1 MTRESPVSP
10 KASIPS
16 TEVRMITIG
25 VDAHKRVHVAVALD
39 AAGRQLGVWKGAN
52 CARAW
57 QELCDWAVAF
67 GGQRVWGVEGA
78 WSYGRGLA
86 QHLVLEGEVVY
97 DVNSRWTAER
107 RRSSR
112 KRGKSDRLD
121 ARAVAALVRQEGADL
136 PRVGQEDETA
146 VLDLLVRERENALAE
161 LTRLRNQIHALLM
174 QIDPEYEIGLRNR
187 RVRTRMRLLEGYE
200 PPVPASTPLQRERV
214 AAVRRLATRARV
226 AGEQAET
233 LAKRIRALAEE
244 RFAPLTELVG
254 VDLLTAGQLAAILGP
269 GQRFEGEAQLAAY
282 AGAAP
287 LEASSAGLVRHRL
300 NRGGHRQL
308 NWILYRIVLTQ
319 AQHSEQARTYIAR
332 RRQEG
337 KTMREAFRALK
348 RYIVRA
354 IWRLWQLCPG
364 AQPQEV
370 VASAAA

>member
-1 MTRESPVSP
+1 VTRESPVSP
-10 KASIPS
+10 KASTPS

-39 AAGRQLGVWKGAN
+39 AAGRQLGVWKGPN

-57 QELCDWAVAF
+57 QELQAWAVAF

-86 QHLVLEGEVVY
+86 QHLVVDGEVVY
-97 DVNSRWTAER
+97 DVNSRWTALG
-107 RRSSR
+107 RRSAR
-112 KRGKSDRLD
+112 KRDKTDRLD
-121 ARAVAALVRQEGADL
+121 ARAVAALVRQEGASL

-161 LTRLRNQIHALLM
+161 VTRLRNQIHALLM
-174 QIDPEYEIGLRNR
+174 QIDPEYKIGLRNR

-200 PPVPASTPLQRERV
+200 PPVAPTTPLQRERV
-214 AAVRRLATRARV
+214 AAVRRLASRARV
-226 AGEQAET
+226 AGEQAEA
-233 LAKRIRALAEE
+233 LAKRIRALAE

-269 GQRFEGEAQLAAY
+269 GRRFEGEAQLAAY

-319 AQHSEQARTYIAR
+319 AQHSEQARAYIAR
-332 RRQEG
+332 RRHEG

-370 VASAAA
+370 VVSAAA

>member
-1 MTRESPVSP
+1 MTQESPVSP

-57 QELCDWAVAF
+57 QELRDWAVAF

-78 WSYGRGLA
+78 WSYGRGFA

-200 PPVPASTPLQRERV
+200 PPVVASTPLQRERV
-214 AAVRRLATRARV
+214 AAVRRLAARARV
-226 AGEQAET
+226 AGEQAEA

>member
-10 KASIPS
+10 EATTQD
-16 TEVRMITIG
+16 TEVRMVPIG

-39 AAGRQLGVWKGAN
+39 AAGRELGVWKGAN
-52 CARAW
+52 SGRAW
-57 QELCDWAVAF
+57 QELRDWAAAL
-67 GGQRVWGVEGA
+67 GAQRVWGVEGA

-86 QHLVLEGEVVY
+86 QHLGAGGEVVY
-97 DVNSRWTAER
+97 EVNSRWTGMG
-107 RRSSR
+107 RRSAR
-112 KRGKSDRLD
+112 KRGKTDRLD
-121 ARAVAALVRQEGADL
+121 ARSVAAFVRQEAATL
-136 PRVGQEDETA
+136 PRVGEEDETA
-146 VLDLLVRERENALAE
+146 VLDLLVRERENAMAE
-161 LTRLRNQIHALLM
+161 VTRLRNQIHALLM
-174 QIDPEYEIGLRNR
+174 QIDPEYDLRLRNR
-187 RVRTRMRLLEGYE
+187 RVRTRFRLLESYE
-200 PPVPASTPLQRERV
+200 APVAGSALQRERV
-214 AAVRRLATRARV
+214 AAVRRLAARARV
-226 AGEQAET
+226 AFEHADE
-233 LAKRIRALAEE
+233 LAKRIRALAKD

-269 GQRFEGEAQLAAY
+269 GRRFAGEAQLAAS

-319 AQHSEQARTYIAR
+319 AQHSEQARTYLAR

-337 KTMREAFRALK
+337 KTTREAFRALK

-364 AQPQEV
+364 IQPEEV
-370 VASAAA
+370 TASAAA

>member
-10 KASIPS
+10 KAAIPDM
-16 TEVRMITIG
+16 EVLMVTIG

-39 AAGRQLGVWKGAN
+39 EAGRELGVWKGPN
-52 CARAW
+52 CNRAW
-57 QELCDWAVAF
+57 LELRDWAAAL

-86 QHLVLEGEVVY
+86 QSLVVAGEVVHEI
-97 DVNSRWTAER
+97 NSRWTALG
-107 RRSSR
+107 RRSAR
-112 KRGKSDRLD
+112 KRGKTDRLD
-121 ARAVAALVRQEGADL
+121 ARSVASLVRQEALTL

-146 VLDLLVRERENALAE
+146 VLDLLARERENALAE
-161 LTRLRNQIHALLM
+161 VTRLRNQIHALLM
-174 QIDPEYEIGLRNR
+174 QIDPEYELRLRNR
-187 RVRTRMRLLEGYE
+187 RIRTRFRLLESYE
-200 PPVPASTPLQRERV
+200 APVEGTPLQRERV
-214 AAVRRLATRARV
+214 AAVRRLAARGRV
-226 AGEQAET
+226 TFEHAED
-233 LAKRIRALAEE
+233 LAKRIRALAKD
-244 RFAPLTELVG
+244 RFMPLTELIG

-269 GQRFEGEAQLAAY
+269 GRRFEGDAQLAAY

-319 AQHSEQARTYIAR
+319 AQHSEQARAYLAR

-337 KTMREAFRALK
+337 KTTPEAFRALK

-364 AQPQEV
+364 AEAQEV
-370 VASAAA
+370 AVIVAA

>member
-1 MTRESPVSP
+1 
-10 KASIPS
+10 
-16 TEVRMITIG
+16 
-25 VDAHKRVHVAVALD
+25 
-39 AAGRQLGVWKGAN
+39 
-52 CARAW
+52 
-57 QELCDWAVAF
+57 
-67 GGQRVWGVEGA
+67 
-78 WSYGRGLA
+78 
-86 QHLVLEGEVVY
+86 
-97 DVNSRWTAER
+97 
-107 RRSSR
+107 
-112 KRGKSDRLD
+112 
-121 ARAVAALVRQEGADL
+121 
-136 PRVGQEDETA
+136 
-146 VLDLLVRERENALAE
+146 
-161 LTRLRNQIHALLM
+161 
-174 QIDPEYEIGLRNR
+174 
-187 RVRTRMRLLEGYE
+187 MRLLESYE
-200 PPVPASTPLQRERV
+200 SPAAATSPLQRERV

-226 AGEQAET
+226 ASEQAEV
-233 LAKRIRALAEE
+233 LAKRIRALAEQG
-244 RFAPLTELVG
+244 FAPLTEMVG

-269 GQRFEGEAQLAAY
+269 GRRFEGEAQLAAY

>member
-1 MTRESPVSP
+1 
-10 KASIPS
+10 
-16 TEVRMITIG
+16 MITIG

-39 AAGRQLGVWKGAN
+39 EAGRQLGVWKGAN

-57 QELCDWAVAF
+57 RDLQGWAVAF
-67 GGQRVWGVEGA
+67 GGQRVWGIECA
-78 WSYGRGLA
+78 WSYGRGLS
-86 QHLVLEGEVVY
+86 QHLVVEGEVVY
-97 DVNSRWTAER
+97 DVNSRWTALGRRSAR
-107 RRSSR
+107 RRD
-112 KRGKSDRLD
+112 KTDRLD
-121 ARAVAALVRQEGADL
+121 ARAVAAFVRQEGDTL
-136 PRVGQEDETA
+136 PRVGREDETA
-146 VLDLLVRERENALAE
+146 VLDLLFRERENALAE
-161 LTRLRNQIHALLM
+161 VTRLRNQIHALLM
-174 QIDPEYEIGLRNR
+174 QIDPEYKIGLRNR
-187 RVRTRMRLLEGYE
+187 RVRTRMRLLESYE
-200 PPVPASTPLQRERV
+200 PAVAVISPLQRERV
-214 AAVRRLATRARV
+214 AAVRRLAARARV
-226 AGEQAET
+226 AGEQAEA
-233 LAKRIRALAEE
+233 LAKRIRGLAEQG
-244 RFAPLTELVG
+244 FAPLTDLVG
-254 VDLLTAGQLAAILGP
+254 IDLLTAGQLAAILGP
-269 GQRFEGEAQLAAY
+269 GRRFEGEAQLAAY

-319 AQHSEQARTYIAR
+319 AQHSEQARAYIAR

>member
-1 MTRESPVSP
+1 VTRESPVSP

-39 AAGRQLGVWKGAN
+39 EAGRQLGVWKGAN

-57 QELCDWAVAF
+57 DELRDWAAAF
-67 GGQRVWGVEGA
+67 GGQRVWGVECA
-78 WSYGRGLA
+78 WSYGRGLT
-86 QHLVLEGEVVY
+86 QHLVAEGEAVY
-97 DVNSRWTAER
+97 DVNSRWTALGRRSAR
-107 RRSSR
+107 RR
-112 KRGKSDRLD
+112 GKTDRLD
-121 ARAVAALVRQEGADL
+121 ARAVAAFVRQEGSTL

-161 LTRLRNQIHALLM
+161 VTRLRNQIHALLM
-174 QIDPEYEIGLRNR
+174 QIDPEYKIGLRNR

-200 PPVPASTPLQRERV
+200 SPAAATSPLQRERV

-226 AGEQAET
+226 AGEQAEV
-233 LAKRIRALAEE
+233 LAKRIRALAEQG
-244 RFAPLTELVG
+244 FAPLTEMVG

-269 GQRFEGEAQLAAY
+269 GRRFEGEAQLAAY